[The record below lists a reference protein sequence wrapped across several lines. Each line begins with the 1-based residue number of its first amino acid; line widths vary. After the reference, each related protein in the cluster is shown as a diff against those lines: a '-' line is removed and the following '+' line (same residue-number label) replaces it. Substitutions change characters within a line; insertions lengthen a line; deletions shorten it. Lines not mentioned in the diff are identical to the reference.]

1 MKRRDF
7 ITLIGGSAAM
17 WPLVA
22 RAQQPAIPVIGYL
35 GAGWPDASANLVA
48 AFRKGLSEVGYVE
61 GRNVT
66 IDFRWAHNENDRLPD
81 LAADLVRRGVQVIVT
96 QATTLAASTAKA
108 ATMSIP
114 VVFGMAPTRSEPAL
128 STASI
133 GRAAMSLASRR

>member
-1 MKRRDF
+1 
-7 ITLIGGSAAM
+7 
-17 WPLVA
+17 VA
-22 RAQQPAIPVIGYL
+22 I
-35 GAGWPDASANLVA
+35 
-48 AFRKGLSEVGYVE
+48 E
-61 GRNVT
+61 
-66 IDFRWAHNENDRLPD
+66 FRWAHNEYDQLPD

>member
-35 GAGWPDASANLVA
+35 GAGWPEASANLVA

-61 GRNVT
+61 GRKWRSNS
-66 IDFRWAHNENDRLPD
+66 DGR
-81 LAADLVRRGVQVIVT
+81 
-96 QATTLAASTAKA
+96 TTSMISYPIWQPIWCVGAC
-108 ATMSIP
+108 
-114 VVFGMAPTRSEPAL
+114 R
-128 STASI
+128 
-133 GRAAMSLASRR
+133 